1 MELDTR
7 SAWLTAL
14 AQGLLRLLLLA
25 GCLYGLNA
33 LAHRLGQPTGGDARL
48 RAVLFINGTLG
59 DKSFFDAAA
68 RGLRQAARTLPLQ
81 ARVVEGGVDPTRWQ
95 AALADLADSGEYD
108 VIVAGSFTMAPAI
121 EDLARRYPALR
132 FIVFD
137 AQVDY
142 ARCACRNV
150 YSMRFRQNEGAYL
163 AGYLAARLAQDGAP
177 GLPGARPGGGLGA
190 VGGMQ
195 LPVIEDFLL
204 GFQAGAQ
211 AAVPGIAMQVQYA
224 NAFSDPAAGK
234 EIARL
239 QYARGASLVFHA
251 AGASGQ
257 GVNEAAEEAGC
268 HAIGVDLDQAALYRE
283 RHPARAA
290 AIVTSVMKQ
299 VDVGLVRALRL
310 ALEGGLPYGQAES
323 LGLREGGVRLAPR
336 SQVMDRLAPGLAA
349 DLARQQAAIVAGR
362 IEVPSAFDTKGSP

>member
-1 MELDTR
+1 MEQGN
-7 SAWLTAL
+7 SPGWQAAL
-14 AQGLLRLLLLA
+14 LWLLRALLLL

-33 LAHRLGQPTGGDARL
+33 LADRLGQPASGDTRL
-48 RAVLFINGTLG
+48 RVALFINGALG

-68 RGLRQAARTLPLQ
+68 RGLDQAARSLPLR

-95 AALADLADSGEYD
+95 AALNDLADSGEYD
-108 VIVAGSFTMAPAI
+108 VIVAGTFTMAPAI

-142 ARCACRNV
+142 RRCACANV

-163 AGYLAARLAQDGAP
+163 AGFLAARLAHDGF
-177 GLPGARPGGGLGA
+177 ARSAPGGGLGA

-211 AAVPGIAMQVQYA
+211 AAVPGIAIQVQYA

-239 QYARGASLVFHA
+239 QFARGASVVFHA
-251 AGASGQ
+251 AGATGQ
-257 GVNEAAEEAGC
+257 GVNEAAEEAGR

-283 RHPARAA
+283 QHPARAA

-299 VDVGLVRALRL
+299 VDVGLVRALAL
-310 ALEGGLPYGQAES
+310 ALDGRLPYGRAES

-336 SQVMDRLAPGLAA
+336 SQVMDRLAPDLAA
-349 DLARQQAAIVAGR
+349 ELARRQAGIVAGR
-362 IEVPSAFDTKGSP
+362 VKVPSAFDMEAHR

>member
-1 MELDTR
+1 MQRDTR
-7 SAWLTAL
+7 PAWPAAL
-14 AQGLLRLLLLA
+14 GLWLLRLLLLA

-33 LAHRLGQPTGGDARL
+33 LAHRLGQPAGGDARL

-68 RGLRQAARTLPLQ
+68 RGLRQAAHTLPLH

-95 AALADLADSGEYD
+95 AALADLADSGDYD
-108 VIVAGSFTMAPAI
+108 VIVAGTFTMAPAI

-163 AGYLAARLAQDGAP
+163 AGYLAARLAQDG
-177 GLPGARPGGGLGA
+177 LPGTSPGAGLGA

-211 AAVPGIAMQVQYA
+211 AAVPGIAMQIQYA
-224 NAFSDPAAGK
+224 NAFSDPAAAK

-239 QYARGASLVFHA
+239 QYARGAGIVFHA

-257 GVNEAAEEAGC
+257 GVNEAAEEARR
-268 HAIGVDLDQAALYRE
+268 HAIGVDLDQAALYGE

-299 VDVGLVRALRL
+299 VDVGLVRALGL
-310 ALEGGLPYGQAES
+310 ALEGRLPYGQAES

-336 SQVMDRLAPGLAA
+336 SQVMDRLAPALAA

-362 IEVPSAFDTKGSP
+362 IKVPSAFDTKGSP